1 MPGFSIRNPF
11 FIIVVCLVLLVIG
24 VTSLVRMPVDLFP
37 SINLPEVVVA
47 TFYSGMP
54 PQDIETDITDPL
66 ERFFTLASGIDH
78 MESRSLLGVSIIR
91 VYFQP
96 GTNADADV
104 TELSNL
110 ALADLKRLP
119 PGTLPPVVLKFDA
132 SSLPVALVTV
142 KGEGLNETQLHDYA
156 QFQIRNQIAVVP
168 GAEIP
173 PPFGGKY
180 RQIMVY
186 VDPYKLASRQ
196 LSPMDVVGAVNDSNL
211 ILPAGDVKIGAN
223 DYYVYSN
230 SLVKD
235 MDELG
240 KVPVKTAGTSWV
252 SVDDL
257 GKAEDANQIQY
268 NVVRVDGQRSCYI
281 PIMKQGGD
289 TNTIDVVNGVR
300 KLVGH
305 LYDIPKQMSAN
316 VVFDQSVY
324 VKEALKTVLHEGVI
338 GLVLTSLMILIFL
351 GSFRATTA
359 VLLSIPLSA
368 LASFV
373 VLYMLHSTINTMIL
387 AGLALAF
394 SRVIDNSVISLENI
408 YRHLEMGAAPRVA
421 AEVGG
426 AEVNLAVLA
435 ATLVDVVDFFPV
447 TFLFGVSKFLFSA
460 LALAFCLSLM
470 ASFVV
475 AMTVIPLFCS
485 RFLKAVPHGGH
496 GQDAPQLGQQEGEAK
511 HPQSWWDRFNLKFNS
526 LFNRVLDFY
535 EVWVR
540 RALQRPGLTVAVLSG
555 VFVLSLAIYPLL
567 GLAFFPQTDAGQ
579 FTINLK
585 VPTGTRIEVTEQ
597 YVAKV
602 EDLIRHEIEPRDLK
616 MVVSNLGVVPD
627 FSSLYTTNAGP
638 YTATIQVALQDSH
651 HKSSFE
657 YMDVVQKKMAGEFP
671 EIRTFFSSGSMVDAV
686 LNMGMPAPIDVQVSS
701 PDLHQIYGVAQELAS
716 EIRGLPGV
724 GEVYVPQ
731 DLNYPALRLD
741 VDRVHAAEL
750 HLTQKD
756 VVDNVITALNSNY
769 MIAPNYWVDRKSGN
783 DYYLTVQYFEKGRPA
798 IHNMTDLG
806 QIPLHTQRDTEPEFT
821 CGPASLSL
829 ASFQPISARS
839 TSRPMWTCGQ
849 RGPDPKKSQPPEIQQ
864 PVRPV
869 TVLDN
874 VVKVKFEQTPTEVD
888 HYQIQRVMDV
898 YVTPAGEDLGKVRK
912 QIENIVSKTA
922 IPANVRVNLRG
933 MVEGM
938 QASFKS
944 FGLGFLLS
952 FVLLF
957 LILTAQFKSFI
968 DPLLIMLAIPMG
980 FVGVLLILPLTHST
994 LNVMSLMGVLMLVGI
1009 ADSNSI
1015 LIVDFAHNLEGQG
1028 LSPMDAVITA
1038 CRVRLRPIL
1047 MTSLATIIG
1056 MIPMALKMGTGA
1068 EQYAPMAR
1076 AIIGGLTSSVVLT
1089 IFIVPAA
1096 YLLVYGKRG
1105 QKTGAAATQ
1114 EAQA

>member
-1 MPGFSIRNPF
+1 MPGFSIRNPYF
-11 FIIVVCLVLLVIG
+11 VIVVCLVLLVIG

-54 PQDIETDITDPL
+54 PHDIETDITDPL

-173 PPFGGKY
+173 PPFGGRY

-196 LSPMDVVGAVNDSNL
+196 LSPMDVVRSVNSANL
-211 ILPAGDVKIGAN
+211 ILPAGDVKIGPN

-230 SLVKD
+230 SLVDSMKQ
-235 MDELG
+235 LG
-240 KVPVKTAGTSWV
+240 EVPVKAAGTSWV
-252 SVDDL
+252 SVNDV

-300 KLVGH
+300 KLVAR
-305 LYDIPKQMSAN
+305 LYDIPRQMSAN

-351 GSFRATTA
+351 GSGRATTA

-368 LASFV
+368 LATFV
-373 VLYMLHSTINTMIL
+373 VLYMWGSTVNTMIL

-408 YRHLEMGAAPRVA
+408 YRHLEMGAAPLAA

-426 AEVNLAVLA
+426 TEVNLAVLA

-447 TFLFGVSKFLFSA
+447 TFLYGVSKFLFSA
-460 LALAFCLSLM
+460 LALAFCLSLL

-485 RFLKAVPHGGH
+485 RFLKAVPHGGEH
-496 GQDAPQLGQQEGEAK
+496 AHKAGEYEVEAGGWVGG
-511 HPQSWWDRFNLKFNS
+511 SWWERFNAG
-526 LFNRVLDFY
+526 FNRRFNRLLDFY
-535 EVWVR
+535 EYWVR
-540 RALQRPGLTVAVLSG
+540 RAVQRPAMTVMVLGG
-555 VFVLSLAIYPLL
+555 VFVASLGIYPVL

-585 VPTGTRIEVTEQ
+585 VPTGTRIEVTEE

-602 EDLIRHEIEPRDLK
+602 EELIRHTIEGKDLK

-638 YTATIQVALQDSH
+638 YTATIQVALQEDH
-651 HKSSFE
+651 GKSSFAYMEKVQEEMGRE
-657 YMDVVQKKMAGEFP
+657 YP

-701 PDLHQIYGVAQELAS
+701 PDLKQIYGVAQELAS
-716 EIRGLPGV
+716 RIRSLPGV
-724 GEVYVPQ
+724 GEVYIPQ
-731 DLNYPALRLD
+731 DMNYPALRLD
-741 VDRVHAAEL
+741 VDRVHAGEL
-750 HLTQKD
+750 GLTQKD

-798 IHNMTDLG
+798 IHTMTDLG
-806 QIPLHTQRDTEPEFT
+806 QIPLSPLINRNPMFS
-821 CGPASLSL
+821 CGPKREISPSVQPMHL
-829 ASFQPISARS
+829 AGSPQPV
-839 TSRPMWTCGQ
+839 WTCSQ
-849 RGPDPKKSQPPEIQQ
+849 TTPDPKLAQPPKMAASA
-864 PVRPV
+864 RPV
-869 TVLDN
+869 TVLGN
-874 VVKVKFEQTPTEVD
+874 VVNVKFVQTPTEVD

-898 YVTPAGEDLGKVRK
+898 YVTPSGEDLGSVTDKIKR
-912 QIENIVSKTA
+912 IVSDTNM
-922 IPANVRVNLRG
+922 PSNVRVNLRG
-933 MVEGM
+933 MVQGM

-952 FVLLF
+952 FVLLY
-957 LILTAQFKSFI
+957 LILTAQFKSFV

-980 FVGVLLILPLTHST
+980 FVGVFLILPFTHST

-1015 LIVDFAHNLEGQG
+1015 LIVDFAHNLEQQG
-1028 LSPMDAVITA
+1028 LSAVDAVITA

-1056 MIPMALKMGTGA
+1056 MIPMALKLGTGA

-1089 IFIVPAA
+1089 VFIVPAA
-1096 YLLVYGKRG
+1096 YLLVYGKKNP
-1105 QKTGAAATQ
+1105 QTATALPT
-1114 EAQA
+1114 ENAE